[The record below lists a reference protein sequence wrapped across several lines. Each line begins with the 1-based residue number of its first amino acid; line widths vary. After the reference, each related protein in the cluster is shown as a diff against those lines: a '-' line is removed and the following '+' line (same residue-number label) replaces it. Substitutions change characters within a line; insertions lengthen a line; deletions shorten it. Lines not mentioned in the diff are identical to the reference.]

1 MAGAEPVRSA
11 GPAASLSAGS
21 ANPAV
26 PEPAELSWKI
36 DDLARETGI
45 TVDTIRF
52 YQREGLLPEATRQ
65 GRSISYGAAHL
76 RALNRIKDLQAK
88 HFSLRAIK
96 SLAEE
101 GRLGLVEVLF
111 SPLPA
116 GPSVPSVAPA
126 AGVAPE
132 IDPGLVDDLR
142 RAGLVN
148 STGASGT
155 CGTDELA
162 AVEAAQNL
170 VALGMPRPIV
180 LLLVELYV
188 KKFSELEK
196 ELIDAI
202 AGQYRTSL
210 EDELEA
216 LASQDP
222 DVLAS
227 VLPLAEVIFHYVQ
240 KRSMERVVQ
249 EAIESLAED

>member
-1 MAGAEPVRSA
+1 MADPVGAEPV
-11 GPAASLSAGS
+11 
-21 ANPAV
+21 
-26 PEPAELSWKI
+26 EQSWKI

-65 GRSISYGAAHL
+65 GRSISYGVAHL

-116 GPSVPSVAPA
+116 GPAAASVSPS
-126 AGVAPE
+126 GVSPE
-132 IDPGLVDDLR
+132 IDPDLLADLRGVGLVANTD
-142 RAGLVN
+142 
-148 STGASGT
+148 GARE
-155 CGTDELA
+155 CATDEIA

-170 VALGMPRPIV
+170 VRLGLPRPIV

-188 KKFSELEK
+188 KKFAELEA
-196 ELIDAI
+196 ELIEAI
-202 AGQYRTSL
+202 AGQYRTAL
-210 EDELEA
+210 EEELEA

-227 VLPLAEVIFHYVQ
+227 VIPLTEVIFHYVQ
-240 KRSMERVVQ
+240 KRSMENVVQ
-249 EAIESLAED
+249 EAIENLAEDP